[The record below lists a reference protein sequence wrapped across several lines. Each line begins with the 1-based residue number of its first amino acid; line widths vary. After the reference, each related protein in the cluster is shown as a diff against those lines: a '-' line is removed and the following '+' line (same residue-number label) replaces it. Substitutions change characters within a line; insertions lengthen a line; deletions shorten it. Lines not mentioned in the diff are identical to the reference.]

1 MIFGIL
7 FSLLVGAKVF
17 NIDVQKLDSS
27 PDGFPSQ
34 MLVFNGSLMT
44 PLIVDR
50 GDDVTVIIHNLMDEE
65 TTIHYHGILQNG
77 TNWVTLLNIILV

>member
-1 MIFGIL
+1 MILGIL
-7 FSLLVGAKVF
+7 FTLLVEAKVF
-17 NIDVQKLDSS
+17 NIDVQKLYSA

-34 MLVFNGSLMT
+34 MLVFNGSLIN

-50 GDDVTVIIHNLMDEE
+50 GDDVTVIINNLMDEE

-77 TNWVTLLNIILV
+77 TNWVFIYI